1 MINTWPVFPLGTTY
15 LPGDSVSLHVF
26 EERYVRMCAVLE
38 DSDGVFASVLIER
51 GSEVGGN
58 DKRSDVGVLIQID
71 DLYKDDGRILLIG
84 HAEDV
89 ITVIDWLDDDPY
101 PQARCKRS
109 PQIQCDG
116 DCVDPH
122 FEELVDILRRIG
134 NTPSRELC
142 DLIVSLAKEDGD
154 TELLLREAFWATAR
168 LLPAGAQD
176 RRTLL
181 HSGDIS
187 SGIRSLA
194 EMMTHFEELTE
205 FQKPL

>member
-1 MINTWPVFPLGTTY
+1 M
-15 LPGDSVSLHVF
+15 SLHVF

-58 DKRSDVGVLIQID
+58 DKRSDIGVLIQID

-101 PQARCKRS
+101 PQARCRRS
-109 PQIQCDG
+109 PQIQCDE
-116 DCVDPH
+116 DQRDAH
-122 FEELVDILRRIG
+122 FETLVDVLRRIG

-142 DLIVSLAKEDGD
+142 DLIVTLAKEVGD
-154 TELLLREAFWATAR
+154 TDLLLREAFWATAR

-181 HSGDIS
+181 QSGDIS

-194 EMMTHFEELTE
+194 EMMTHYEELTE

>member
-1 MINTWPVFPLGTTY
+1 M
-15 LPGDSVSLHVF
+15 SLHVF

-101 PQARCKRS
+101 PQARCRRS
-109 PQIQCDG
+109 PQIQCDE
-116 DCVDPH
+116 DQRDAH
-122 FEELVDILRRIG
+122 FEMLVDVLRRIG

-142 DLIVSLAKEDGD
+142 DLIVTLAKEVGD
-154 TELLLREAFWATAR
+154 TDLLLREAFWATAR

-181 HSGDIS
+181 QSGDIS

-194 EMMTHFEELTE
+194 EMMTHYEELTE

>member
-101 PQARCKRS
+101 PQARCRRS
-109 PQIQCDG
+109 PQIQCDE
-116 DCVDPH
+116 DQRDAH
-122 FEELVDILRRIG
+122 FETLVDVLRRIG

-142 DLIVSLAKEDGD
+142 DLIVTLAKKVGD
-154 TELLLREAFWATAR
+154 TDLLLREAFWATAR

-181 HSGDIS
+181 QSGDIS

-194 EMMTHFEELTE
+194 EMMTHYEELTE

>member
-101 PQARCKRS
+101 PQARCRRS
-109 PQIQCDG
+109 PQIQCDE
-116 DCVDPH
+116 DQRDAY
-122 FEELVDILRRIG
+122 FETLVDVLRRIG

-142 DLIVSLAKEDGD
+142 DLIVTLAKKVGD
-154 TELLLREAFWATAR
+154 TDLLLREAFWATAR

-181 HSGDIS
+181 QSGDIS

-194 EMMTHFEELTE
+194 EMMTHYEELTK

>member
-1 MINTWPVFPLGTTY
+1 MNTWPVFPLGTTY

-101 PQARCKRS
+101 PQARCRRS
-109 PQIQCDG
+109 PQIQCDE
-116 DCVDPH
+116 DQRDAH
-122 FEELVDILRRIG
+122 FETLVDVLRRIG

-142 DLIVSLAKEDGD
+142 DLIVTLAKKVGD
-154 TELLLREAFWATAR
+154 TDLLLREAFWATAR

-181 HSGDIS
+181 QSGDIS

-194 EMMTHFEELTE
+194 EMMTHYEELTK

>member
-1 MINTWPVFPLGTTY
+1 M
-15 LPGDSVSLHVF
+15 SLHVF

-101 PQARCKRS
+101 PQARCRRS
-109 PQIQCDG
+109 PHIQCDE
-116 DCVDPH
+116 DKRDAH
-122 FEELVDILRRIG
+122 FETLVDVLRRIG

-142 DLIVSLAKEDGD
+142 DLIVTLAKEDGD
-154 TELLLREAFWATAR
+154 TDLLLREAFWATAR

-176 RRTLL
+176 RRSLL
-181 HSGDIS
+181 QSGDIS

-194 EMMTHFEELTE
+194 EMMTHYEELME
-205 FQKPL
+205 FQKPI

>member
-1 MINTWPVFPLGTTY
+1 M
-15 LPGDSVSLHVF
+15 SLHVF
-26 EERYVRMCAVLE
+26 EDRYMRMCAVLE
-38 DSDGVFASVLIER
+38 ETDGLFASVLIER

-58 DKRSDVGVLIQID
+58 DKRSDIGVLIQID

-89 ITVIDWLDDDPY
+89 ITIIDWLDDDPY
-101 PQARCKRS
+101 PQARCRRS
-109 PQIQCDG
+109 PQIQCDE
-116 DCVDPH
+116 DRRDAH
-122 FEELVDILRRIG
+122 FETLVDVLRRIG

-142 DLIVSLAKEDGD
+142 DLIVTLAKEDGD
-154 TELLLREAFWATAR
+154 TDLLLREAFWATAR

-176 RRTLL
+176 RRSLL
-181 HSGDIS
+181 QSGDIS

-194 EMMTHFEELTE
+194 EMMTHYEELTE

>member
-1 MINTWPVFPLGTTY
+1 LINTWPVFPLGTTY

-38 DSDGVFASVLIER
+38 DSDGLFASVLIER

-109 PQIQCDG
+109 PQIQCDN
-116 DCVDPH
+116 DRRDAQL
-122 FEELVDILRRIG
+122 ENLVEILRRIG

-142 DLIVSLAKEDGD
+142 DLIVSLAKEDGN

>member
-1 MINTWPVFPLGTTY
+1 
-15 LPGDSVSLHVF
+15 VSLHVF

-38 DSDGVFASVLIER
+38 DSDGLFASVLIER

-109 PQIQCDG
+109 PQIQCD
-116 DCVDPH
+116 DDMRDSH
-122 FEELVDILRRIG
+122 FEKLVNILRRIG

-181 HSGDIS
+181 YSGDIS

>member
-101 PQARCKRS
+101 PQARCRRS
-109 PQIQCDG
+109 PQIQCDE
-116 DCVDPH
+116 DQRDAH
-122 FEELVDILRRIG
+122 FETLVDVLRRIG

-142 DLIVSLAKEDGD
+142 DLIVTLAKEVGD
-154 TELLLREAFWATAR
+154 TDLLLREAFWATAR

-181 HSGDIS
+181 QSGDIS

-194 EMMTHFEELTE
+194 EMMTHYEELTK

>member
-38 DSDGVFASVLIER
+38 DSDGLFASVLIER

-84 HAEDV
+84 HAEEV

-109 PQIQCDG
+109 PQIQCD
-116 DCVDPH
+116 DDMRDAH
-122 FEELVDILRRIG
+122 FEKLVNILRRIG

-142 DLIVSLAKEDGD
+142 DFIVSLAKEDGD

>member
-101 PQARCKRS
+101 PQARCRRS
-109 PQIQCDG
+109 PQIQCDE
-116 DCVDPH
+116 DQRDAH
-122 FEELVDILRRIG
+122 FETLVDVLRRIG

-142 DLIVSLAKEDGD
+142 DLIVTLAKKVWDAD
-154 TELLLREAFWATAR
+154 LLLREAFWATAR

-181 HSGDIS
+181 QSGDIS

-194 EMMTHFEELTE
+194 EMMTHYEELTE

>member
-38 DSDGVFASVLIER
+38 DSDGLFASVLIER

-84 HAEDV
+84 HAEEV

-109 PQIQCDG
+109 PQIQCD
-116 DCVDPH
+116 DDMRDAH
-122 FEELVDILRRIG
+122 FEKLVDILRRIG

>member
-101 PQARCKRS
+101 PQARCRRS
-109 PQIQCDG
+109 PQIQCDE
-116 DCVDPH
+116 DQRDAH
-122 FEELVDILRRIG
+122 FETLVDVLRRIG

-142 DLIVSLAKEDGD
+142 DLIVTLAKKVGD
-154 TELLLREAFWATAR
+154 TDLLLREAFWATAR

-181 HSGDIS
+181 QSGDIS

-194 EMMTHFEELTE
+194 EMMTHYEELTK

>member
-1 MINTWPVFPLGTTY
+1 MR
-15 LPGDSVSLHVF
+15 D
-26 EERYVRMCAVLE
+26 A
-38 DSDGVFASVLIER
+38 
-51 GSEVGGN
+51 
-58 DKRSDVGVLIQID
+58 
-71 DLYKDDGRILLIG
+71 
-84 HAEDV
+84 
-89 ITVIDWLDDDPY
+89 
-101 PQARCKRS
+101 
-109 PQIQCDG
+109 
-116 DCVDPH
+116 H
-122 FEELVDILRRIG
+122 FEKLVDILRRIG

-142 DLIVSLAKEDGD
+142 DFIVSLAKEDGD

>member
-101 PQARCKRS
+101 PQARCRRS
-109 PQIQCDG
+109 PQIQCDE
-116 DCVDPH
+116 DQRDAH
-122 FEELVDILRRIG
+122 FETLVDVLRRIG

-142 DLIVSLAKEDGD
+142 DLIVTLAKEVGD
-154 TELLLREAFWATAR
+154 TDLLLREAFWATAR

-181 HSGDIS
+181 QSGDIS

-194 EMMTHFEELTE
+194 EMMTHYEELTE